1 MNYIKDLYQ
10 KKPEVVK
17 KLIKKLFNLKK
28 EQDVFPVNPD
38 EGLIGENDI
47 MFNFINKENGKV
59 EVLVLEDFAICYGLY
74 YLEMSD
80 RRLQEYLKFMAKLYD
95 NEYLQGFH
103 DYRIEERK
111 ELIGEFNAITYAM
124 EDKLAKAINDYSL
137 KKQTDNKFGC

>member
-80 RRLQEYLKFMAKLYD
+80 RRLQEYLKFMAKLYS

-103 DYRIEERK
+103 DYRTEERK
-111 ELIGEFNAITYAM
+111 ELIGEFNATTYAM
-124 EDKLAKAINDYSL
+124 EAKLAEAINQSNTN
-137 KKQTDNKFGC
+137 KKI